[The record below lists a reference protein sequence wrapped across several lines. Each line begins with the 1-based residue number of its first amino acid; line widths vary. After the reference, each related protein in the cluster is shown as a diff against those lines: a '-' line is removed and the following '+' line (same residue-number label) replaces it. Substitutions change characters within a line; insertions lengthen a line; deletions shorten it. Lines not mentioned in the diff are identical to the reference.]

1 MIIGIVITA
10 LGAVLKFGLNV
21 LLNSDSID
29 LKDIQPLLDLS
40 SLDTIAIVI
49 IIVGVFIIVLSAFG
63 LCGACC
69 TNRFLLIIY
78 EILIIVIFLGHLIAL
93 IIAAVK
99 LPELEDLFKKQ
110 MDDFVQQINDNVP
123 STKDLPPNLNDK
135 CVALKFISELFECCG
150 STGPGDFNNQG
161 IVTECCSRSQTG
173 AIYSAGCKN
182 TVIDF
187 IKDNT
192 TKFIVIPNSIIIVF
206 EFVVVV
212 ITTVLIVKIS
222 RKSKQISQTNDGF
235 IYLIFLNK

>member
-10 LGAVLKFGLNV
+10 LGAVLKFGLN
-21 LLNSDSID
+21 LLLSSESID
-29 LKDIQPLLDLS
+29 LQEIQPLLDLS

-93 IIAAVK
+93 IVAAVK

-150 STGPGDFNNQG
+150 STGPGDFKNPAFA
-161 IVTECCSRSQTG
+161 TECCSLSGTG
-173 AIYSAGCKN
+173 VVYGAGCTT
-182 TVIDF
+182 TVVDF
-187 IKDNT
+187 IKDKST
-192 TKFIVIPNSIIIVF
+192 LFIVVPNSIIIVF
-206 EFVVVV
+206 EFIIVV
-212 ITTVLIVKIS
+212 ITAVLIVKIT
-222 RKSKQISQTNDGF
+222 RQ
-235 IYLIFLNK
+235 NKERHDYNPTVYYKR